1 MLEMI
6 GKKGWKN
13 LWLMI
18 WKPVRPN
25 NPRWFVYGGARRTKL
40 VAGVAGGLGR
50 YLGIDPVL
58 HPSGVCVVG
67 SVGGIWCPPLHH
79 WLDRNSRRTANRC
92 VGFRPQP
99 VQVSPVGTI
108 IGATVIAVGSVLLM
122 SEFLPDLSKY
132 LWPIGLVSIGVFIM
146 LGGRK

>member
-1 MLEMI
+1 MEEYMAYDLETH
-6 GKKGWKN
+6 
-13 LWLMI
+13 
-18 WKPVRPN
+18 PTEQPQVVR
-25 NPRWFVYGGARRTKL
+25 VRRSTTDKV

-58 HPSGVCVVG
+58 LRVAFVLLALSGGSGVLLYIIGWIAIPEEQPTDVLGPAPTG
-67 SVGGIWCPPLHH
+67 SSLAG
-79 WLDRNSRRTANRC
+79 R
-92 VGFRPQP
+92 
-99 VQVSPVGTI
+99 TI